1 MRSALLIHC
10 HTDALSKSF
19 GTFLITLDQALI
31 LVRKSDWPPGLA
43 RHCGACL
50 ATKETTEIMLAKRI
64 GIVSLLKQAVSAAF
78 HPDCLRQ
85 THVVAQSI
93 PTRCPVMMPRLSI
106 WAVNWRAPDG
116 DGQNFTWALLIG
128 LAAHPPLIHILG

>member
-78 HPDCLRQ
+78 SSGL
-85 THVVAQSI
+85 
-93 PTRCPVMMPRLSI
+93 L
-106 WAVNWRAPDG
+106 APDPRG
-116 DGQNFTWALLIG
+116 GAIDTDALPCYDASIVDLG
-128 LAAHPPLIHILG
+128 RQLASAGR